1 MGPFELMDLVG
12 VDTGF
17 EISKSFFEQSFGE
30 PRWRPSPITAR
41 YVAAG
46 LHGRKSGRGYYD
58 YADAGAAKRHRPE
71 DPEPLEAE
79 VPGGRGRRRDRRRRG
94 ARRGAAPR
102 RRRRRA
108 MRCARRTTRPAACC
122 RR

>member
-17 EISKSFFEQSFGE
+17 EISKSFYAQSFGE

-46 LHGRKSGRGYYD
+46 MHGRKSGRGYYD
-58 YADAGAAKRHRPE
+58 YSDPSQPHRPE
-71 DPEPLEAE
+71 DPAPIDSSAPDSSCEPT
-79 VPGGRGRRRDRRRRG
+79 V
-94 ARRGAAPR
+94 ARST
-102 RRRRRA
+102 
-108 MRCARRTTRPAACC
+108 CT
-122 RR
+122 

>member
-17 EISKSFFEQSFGE
+17 EVSKSFYAQSFGE
-30 PRWRPSPITAR
+30 PRWRPSPITTR

-58 YADAGAAKRHRPE
+58 YSGTAEGGATAPRT
-71 DPEPLEAE
+71 
-79 VPGGRGRRRDRRRRG
+79 RGRSRPRSRA
-94 ARRGAAPR
+94 ARASS
-102 RRRRRA
+102 
-108 MRCARRTTRPAACC
+108 
-122 RR
+122 